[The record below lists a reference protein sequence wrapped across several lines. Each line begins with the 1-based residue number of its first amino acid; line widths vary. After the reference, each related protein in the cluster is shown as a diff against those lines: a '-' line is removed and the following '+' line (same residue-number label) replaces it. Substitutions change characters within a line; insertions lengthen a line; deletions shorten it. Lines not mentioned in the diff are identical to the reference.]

1 MSGIVLL
8 VHGSTSQNDILEIT
22 GCAKD
27 IALGVALGAFRQHCE
42 VSN

>member
-27 IALGVALGAFRQHCE
+27 VALGVSKERWCITSL
-42 VSN
+42 